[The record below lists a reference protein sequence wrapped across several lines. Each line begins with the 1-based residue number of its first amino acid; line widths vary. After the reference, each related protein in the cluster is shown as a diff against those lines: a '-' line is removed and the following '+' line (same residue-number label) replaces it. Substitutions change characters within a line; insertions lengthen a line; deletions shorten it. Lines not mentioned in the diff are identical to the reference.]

1 MSLREFLSDR
11 LKRLTGQL
19 LCGAAAVYFLW
30 ATGTQTG
37 VLLLLTLTALLLFLL
52 TQALDYVQTRAHLTE
67 LENIMAELDEK
78 YLFAECI
85 PKPKTAYERKLFQLS
100 RRAGKSMLETV
111 SQARSAQRAY
121 REYVE
126 SWVHEIKT
134 PITAAQML
142 CQGLEGE
149 RRRKLRQELAQI
161 EAHVQRALYYAR
173 TESPE
178 RDCVIRQVQL
188 SELTAQAIQA
198 HQTLLIQSGVR
209 VETEDLTQTVY
220 TDEKWAVF
228 LLGQLLQNAARY
240 RGEDPLIRITARP
253 QGQRVELR
261 VEDNGIG
268 IPSHELPRVFDR
280 GFTGSNGRARGTSTG
295 MGLYLCQKA
304 AGFLDLELRLES
316 EEGRGTA
323 VTVSF
328 PGKDRLTKT

>member
-1 MSLREFLSDR
+1 MSGFLSER
-11 LKRLTGQL
+11 LGRITVQL
-19 LCGAAAVYFLW
+19 ACAAGALCFLR
-30 ATGTQTG
+30 ATGTRTG
-37 VLLLLTLTALLLFLL
+37 VLMLLALVGLVLFLL
-52 TQALDYVQTRAHLTE
+52 TLALDYIRTRARLTE
-67 LENIMAELDEK
+67 LEEIMEGLDEK

-85 PKPKTAYERKLFQLS
+85 PKPKNAYERKIFDLN
-100 RRAGKSMLETV
+100 RRAGRSMLETV

-142 CQGLEGE
+142 CRGLEGG
-149 RRRKLRQELAQI
+149 RKLCQELAQI

-173 TESPE
+173 TENPE

-209 VETEDLTQTVY
+209 VETEGLTQSVY

-228 LLGQLLQNAARY
+228 LLGQLLQNAARC
-240 RGEDPLIRITARP
+240 RGEDPLIRITSRSL
-253 QGQRVELR
+253 GHRVELR

-268 IPSHELPRVFDR
+268 IPSHEQPRVFDR
-280 GFTGSNGRARGTSTG
+280 GFTGSNGRTRGSSTG
-295 MGLYLCQKA
+295 MGLYLCRKA
-304 AGFLDLELRLES
+304 ADFLDLELGLES

-323 VTVSF
+323 VTVCF
-328 PGKDRLTKT
+328 PGKDSLTKM